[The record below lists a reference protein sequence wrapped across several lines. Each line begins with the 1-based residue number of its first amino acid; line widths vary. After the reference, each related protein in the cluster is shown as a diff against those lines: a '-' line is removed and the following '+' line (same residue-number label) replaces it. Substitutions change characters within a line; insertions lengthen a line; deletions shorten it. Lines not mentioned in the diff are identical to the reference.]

1 MTIEE
6 QIEDALFG
14 RVRTLAVTG
23 DPPFAW
29 PNFAF
34 PAPGEE
40 KPGTYIE
47 VSHLPNRNTRL
58 FARGGD
64 PHLRQGI
71 LQFIVQTPLHDG
83 STSAMALAGEIAEH
97 FPADLA
103 LYSEGIKVRIQQAPD
118 VLQPG
123 KSDDGVSWSAIVS
136 VRYETFA

>member
-6 QIEDALFG
+6 KIEAALFG

-23 DPPFAW
+23 DPPIVW
-29 PNFAF
+29 PNLAF
-34 PAPGEE
+34 PEPGEE
-40 KPGTYIE
+40 KPATYVE

-58 FARGGD
+58 FVRGSD

-71 LQFIVQTPLHDG
+71 LQLTVRTPLHDG
-83 STSAMALAGEIAEH
+83 QMPPMALAGEIAAH

-103 LYSEGIKVRIQQAPD
+103 LFEGGIKVRIQQAPD

-136 VRYETFA
+136 VRYEAFA